1 MSIDW
6 LNFSPTASL
15 AGGLMIGVACTF
27 LLLGIGRI
35 AGVSGI
41 LGGLLE
47 SASRDFGWKLAF
59 IAGLVVAPTV
69 VKPFSLVDL
78 PDPRLIGES
87 ARSSMDF
94 ILGGILAGIGTRL
107 ANGCTSGHG
116 ICGLG
121 RFSRRSL
128 VAVLLFMGT
137 AMVVT
142 YVRRHVL

>member
-6 LNFSPTASL
+6 LNFSPTVSL
-15 AGGLMIGVACTF
+15 AGGLLIGVACTL

-47 SASRDFGWKLAF
+47 PASRDFGWKLAF
-59 IAGLVVAPTV
+59 IAGLVMAPTL

-78 PDPRLIGES
+78 PDPRFIGES

-121 RFSRRSL
+121 HFSRRAL
-128 VAVLLFMGT
+128 VAVLLFIGT
-137 AMVVT
+137 AVVVT
-142 YVRRHVL
+142 YFRRHVL